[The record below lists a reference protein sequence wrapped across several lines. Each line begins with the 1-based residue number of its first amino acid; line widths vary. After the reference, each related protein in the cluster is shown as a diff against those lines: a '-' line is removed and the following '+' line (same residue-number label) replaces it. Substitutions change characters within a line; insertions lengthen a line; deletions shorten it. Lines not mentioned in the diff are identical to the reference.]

1 MEPPKRSGNSRQ
13 GRVVSSG
20 SAESVE
26 LDALLSK
33 LTSDNIEDRRSAAG
47 ENSNT
52 ISLCCIPPY
61 FSALKISPNNFENWK
76 FSTGVVANF
85 YLKDTVYSFLQL
97 SLICM
102 PFSCESFLS
111 ICVLVLLDSGF
122 YKATTQ

>member
-1 MEPPKRSGNSRQ
+1 VEPPKRSGNSHQ

-61 FSALKISPNNFENWK
+61 FSALKIGNF
-76 FSTGVVANF
+76 
-85 YLKDTVYSFLQL
+85 
-97 SLICM
+97 
-102 PFSCESFLS
+102 P
-111 ICVLVLLDSGF
+111 LV
-122 YKATTQ
+122 